1 MNQFIFTCKIDYFYS
16 MKSHFTK
23 STILLLSIGFI
34 LFSACQ
40 SSSNKSPYDLV
51 NPFIGTG
58 GHGHTYPGATL
69 PFGMVQLSPDTRL
82 EGWDGCSGYHYSDH
96 IIYGFSHTHLSGTG
110 VSDYGDILIMPTQWE
125 IVFDNGYQSGVENG
139 YASTFKK
146 ESEKASPGYYQVHLD
161 KNNIDVRLTST
172 TRVGIHEYIFNNQ
185 GPAHIILDLEHRDKL
200 LKYSL
205 MAVNDKEI
213 EGSRVSQAWA
223 QEQHIYF
230 VMQFS
235 EAFNNHE
242 LDAIGAKAAF
252 TFELKKNKK
261 LMVKVGISAVSI
273 EGARKNLEAEAGH
286 WKFNKYLKQ
295 AKKTWIKALDKIEI
309 KDPDVDKKAIF
320 YSALYHSMIAPNT
333 FSDVDGKYRGMDQ
346 KIYTSNDGP
355 VYSVFSLWDTFRA
368 THPLYTIIEQEK
380 TNQFINTFLKQYE
393 SGGELPIW
401 ELAANYTGT
410 MIGYHAIPVIADA
423 YIKGIQGY
431 DADLALEAMLHSSEQ
446 DKLGLSAYKTKGY
459 IAAGDEA
466 ESVSK
471 TLEYAYD
478 DWCIAEMAK
487 QMQNEAV
494 FNTFISRAQYYKNLF
509 NPEVG
514 FMQSKMNGGFSTGFD
529 PAEVNF
535 NFTEANSWQY
545 SLFAP
550 QDISGLIELY
560 AGPDAFEAQLDQ
572 LFTTKTE
579 LSGRQQSDIT
589 GLIGQYAH
597 GNEPSHHM
605 AYLYNYIGKA
615 WKTQEK
621 VNQILTEQYQNQPD
635 GLSGNEDCGQMS
647 AWYVL
652 SSMGFYSVTPGMN
665 YYAIGKPHF
674 EKTIIN
680 LENGKKFKIVANN
693 LSDENIYIQSAR
705 LNGKDYDRSYL
716 LHQDIM
722 NGGKLVFEMGDQPN
736 KDWGK
741 VDLPISK
748 IAAEHQIT
756 PVPYFSTSSQTFADS
771 IIVSIKSVD
780 DNEQLFY
787 SIDDSEFEKYD
798 TPISITKSSQ
808 IRAYALKNETKSF
821 KVNSSYKKIKGG
833 RSIRLNSEYSNQYSA
848 GGDNGL
854 IDFLKGSNNFRTG
867 YWQGY
872 YGTNFE
878 AIVDLGEIEKVKFI
892 SLGALQDIKSWIW
905 FPKTVTIWISGNGS
919 DFKELT
925 SIENDFPDNEYGA
938 FTKEFSKRLKT
949 PIKIRYIKIEAENY
963 GVCPEWHLGNGNDTW
978 LFFDEITVE

>member
-1 MNQFIFTCKIDYFYS
+1 MKINVYFIALFSI
-16 MKSHFTK
+16 
-23 STILLLSIGFI
+23 IL
-34 LFSACQ
+34 SACQ
-40 SSSNKSPYDLV
+40 SSSKKTPYELV

-69 PFGMVQLSPDTRL
+69 PFAMVQLSPDTRL
-82 EGWDGCSGYHYSDH
+82 EGWDGCSGYHYSDL

-110 VSDYGDILIMPTQWE
+110 VSDYGDILIMPTQGD
-125 IVFDNGYQSGVENG
+125 IIFDNGYKSGVENG

-161 KNNIDVRLTST
+161 KNDIDVRLTT
-172 TRVGIHEYIFNNQ
+172 TNRVGVHEYTFNEE

-230 VMQFS
+230 VIQFS
-235 EAFNNHE
+235 NAFTNHE
-242 LDAIGAKAAF
+242 LDANGAKAAF
-252 TFELKKNKK
+252 TFELAKNKK
-261 LMVKVGISAVSI
+261 LMIKVGISAVSI
-273 EGARKNLEAEAGH
+273 KGARKNLEAEATP
-286 WKFNKYLKQ
+286 WKFKKYLKQ
-295 AKKTWIKALDKIEI
+295 AKKTWTKALDKIEI
-309 KDPDVDKKAIF
+309 KDPDEDKKSIF

-355 VYSVFSLWDTFRA
+355 VYTVFSLWDTFRA

-393 SGGELPIW
+393 AGGELPIW
-401 ELAANYTGT
+401 ELAGNYTGT

-423 YIKGIQGY
+423 YIKGIR
-431 DADLALEAMLHSSEQ
+431 DFDSDLALEAMMHSAEQ
-446 DKLGLSAYKTKGY
+446 DKLGLSAYKSKGY

-466 ESVSK
+466 ESASK

-478 DWCIAEMAK
+478 DWCIAEMANE
-487 QMQNEAV
+487 MQNEAV
-494 FNTFISRAQYYKNLF
+494 FNKSIARAQFYKNLF
-509 NPEVG
+509 NPDVG

-550 QDISGLIELY
+550 QDISGMIELY
-560 AGPDAFEAQLDQ
+560 GGADAFEKQLDQ
-572 LFTTKTE
+572 LFTTKTA

-615 WKTQEK
+615 WKTQER
-621 VNQILTEQYQNQPD
+621 VNQILNEQYQNQPD

-647 AWYVL
+647 SWYVL

-674 EKTIIN
+674 EKVTIN
-680 LENGKKFKIVANN
+680 LENGKKFKIISNN
-693 LSDENIYIQSAR
+693 LSPEKIYIQSAK

-716 LHQDIM
+716 LHEDIM

-736 KDWGK
+736 IDWAKKESPVSWIG
-741 VDLPISK
+741 D
-748 IAAEHQIT
+748 EHQIT
-756 PVPYFSTSSQTFADS
+756 PVPYFSTSSQTFTDS
-771 IIVSIKSVD
+771 IRVAIKSAD
-780 DNEQLFY
+780 AESEIFY
-787 SIDDSEFEKYD
+787 SVDNSKFEKYEE
-798 TPISITKSSQ
+798 PINITESSQ
-808 IRAYALKNETKSF
+808 IKAYALKNDKKSF
-821 KVNSSYKKIKGG
+821 EVISSYKKIKGG
-833 RSIRLNSEYSNQYSA
+833 RSINLNSEYSNQYSA

-854 IDFLKGSNNFRTG
+854 IDFLKGSSNFRTG

-872 YGTNFE
+872 YGENFE
-878 AIVDLGEIEKVKFI
+878 AIVDLGSIEEVKYI

-905 FPKTVTIWISGNGS
+905 YPKNVKISVGVNKNG
-919 DFKELT
+919 FKELA

-938 FTKEFSKRLKT
+938 FTKEFSKQLNS
-949 PIKIRYIKIEAENY
+949 PIRIRYIKIEAENY